1 MSLERAR
8 QAALVQA
15 ALRGDEHAR
24 EELGALAEEY
34 LRRCF
39 FRHARRCYGDGVKE
53 ELEDIASDAVE
64 KCLARLDRFQGGRAL
79 FTTWVYGFAK
89 NVLRNHHRK
98 RARRDQIWEEV
109 RKDQSAWWHEPPPD
123 EPHFGG
129 DPLRWVIHQ
138 EKLEALHL
146 AMADLPVN
154 DEVILTL
161 RVAKARPE
169 AETARQLKNVAIT
182 ASQIEKAVNNQIT
195 FDGSSIEGYTRI
207 NESCLL
213 YTSWWFRRT
222 FFANP

>member
-15 ALRGDEHAR
+15 ALRGDERAR

-64 KCLARLDRFQGGRAL
+64 KCMERLDRFQGGRAL

-98 RARRDQIWEEV
+98 RARRDRIWEEV

-138 EKLEALHL
+138 EKLEEMCIRDRGSDVWFGGNVVVLPGVTIGSGSVIGAGSVVTRDVPPGVL
-146 AMADLPVN
+146 AAGNPCR
-154 DEVILTL
+154 VIRRL
-161 RVAKARPE
+161 VPE
-169 AETARQLKNVAIT
+169 
-182 ASQIEKAVNNQIT
+182 
-195 FDGSSIEGYTRI
+195 EG
-207 NESCLL
+207 
-213 YTSWWFRRT
+213 
-222 FFANP
+222 

>member
-15 ALRGDEHAR
+15 ALRGDERAR

-89 NVLRNHHRK
+89 NVLRNHTGRGHAEIGSGRKCGRIRVHGGMSRHRMSPT
-98 RARRDQIWEEV
+98 
-109 RKDQSAWWHEPPPD
+109 SA
-123 EPHFGG
+123 
-129 DPLRWVIHQ
+129 
-138 EKLEALHL
+138 A
-146 AMADLPVN
+146 
-154 DEVILTL
+154 
-161 RVAKARPE
+161 
-169 AETARQLKNVAIT
+169 
-182 ASQIEKAVNNQIT
+182 
-195 FDGSSIEGYTRI
+195 TR
-207 NESCLL
+207 
-213 YTSWWFRRT
+213 
-222 FFANP
+222 

>member
-1 MSLERAR
+1 MGRRA
-8 QAALVQA
+8 AY
-15 ALRGDEHAR
+15 EF
-24 EELGALAEEY
+24 GAGPAG
-34 LRRCF
+34 RPGPGCP
-39 FRHARRCYGDGVKE
+39 ARRRACPGGVGRAGRGIFAP
-53 ELEDIASDAVE
+53 LFLPARTAVLWGRCE
-64 KCLARLDRFQGGRAL
+64 RGVGGHRIRCGGEMPGKAGPVSGGRAL

-169 AETARQLKNVAIT
+169 AETARQLKLEDEEA
-182 ASQIEKAVNNQIT
+182 EKLYRCAL
-195 FDGSSIEGYTRI
+195 E
-207 NESCLL
+207 LL
-213 YTSWWFRRT
+213 RERFFRYYYGVPRRKRVGQPKS
-222 FFANP
+222 A

>member
-79 FTTWVYGFAK
+79 FTTCWVYGFAK

-169 AETARQLKNVAIT
+169 AETARQLKLEDEEA
-182 ASQIEKAVNNQIT
+182 EKLYRCAL
-195 FDGSSIEGYTRI
+195 E
-207 NESCLL
+207 LL
-213 YTSWWFRRT
+213 RERFFRYYYGVPRRKRVGQPNS
-222 FFANP
+222 A

>member
-169 AETARQLKNVAIT
+169 AETARQL
-182 ASQIEKAVNNQIT
+182 
-195 FDGSSIEGYTRI
+195 GG
-207 NESCLL
+207 
-213 YTSWWFRRT
+213 
-222 FFANP
+222 